1 MRLRCNTVL
10 KRYLD
15 AIIVGVAALALSG
28 IFAAVMFS
36 PLHAQQPPATGGCLI
51 INGATGAA
59 TNNCAFILQ
68 GYLVAAL
75 PTCNASRLGMQAY
88 VTDALTPTYN
98 GALTGGST
106 AKVPVFCNGTAWTS
120 H

>member
-1 MRLRCNTVL
+1 MRKIVIRFLPGIAL
-10 KRYLD
+10 I
-15 AIIVGVAALALSG
+15 AIIVASVAFDPA
-28 IFAAVMFS
+28 
-36 PLHAQQPPATGGCLI
+36 PAQQPPATGGCII

-68 GYLVAAL
+68 GYTVAAL
-75 PTCNASRLGMQAY
+75 PACNAARLGMQAY

-98 GALTGGST
+98 GTLTGGST
-106 AKVPVFCNGTAWTS
+106 TKVPVFCNGTAWTS

>member
-1 MRLRCNTVL
+1 MRKVVTSFLPGL
-10 KRYLD
+10 ALF
-15 AIIVGVAALALSG
+15 AIVVAALRIGFEPMPAQ
-28 IFAAVMFS
+28 
-36 PLHAQQPPATGGCLI
+36 AQQPPATGGCLV
-51 INGATGAA
+51 INTATGAA

-68 GYLVAAL
+68 GYTVAGL
-75 PTCNASRLGMQAY
+75 PSCTAPKLGMQAY

-106 AKVPVFCNGTAWTS
+106 TKVPVFCNGAAWTS